1 MAEPGLLPGHL
12 LRVAMALLAMALGA
26 LLPPGSTSATPACS
40 WGSPSPSWSWCS
52 FWGTAPGVR
61 RWFYLGPMA
70 FQPSELAKVALVFY
84 LASFVGRKG
93 NDYPIVGAAV
103 LAAGTAGL
111 VLVEPDFA
119 TALFLLTLSGL
130 LFVFAGVPWRRLLF
144 VTLAGLLVIAP
155 FSGYYLARFRYVSE
169 RFTGFLDFLQGEA
182 SPAHTAYQVIQ
193 AQRPSSW
200 PAPGPGPGG
209 DLPHLPEA
217 HTDMVFASV
226 VFATGWLGDGWCF
239 SSTFSSSPEGWP
251 WP

>member
-1 MAEPGLLPGHL
+1 
-12 LRVAMALLAMALGA
+12 
-26 LLPPGSTSATPACS
+26 
-40 WGSPSPSWSWCS
+40 
-52 FWGTAPGVR
+52 
-61 RWFYLGPMA
+61 MA

-193 AQRPSSW
+193 AQKALILAGPLGQ
-200 PAPGPGPGG
+200 GPG
-209 DLPHLPEA
+209 
-217 HTDMVFASV
+217 
-226 VFATGWLGDGWCF
+226 ATCRTSPRPTPTWSSPAWSSPPDGWGDGWCF